1 MWLLHFINN
10 TAVFLFAKCERC
22 QQESMGEISSS
33 SGIIICFFLYQLYI
47 VKCFVVLNEV
57 CAPAFGHLN
66 TVTSLSIK

>member
-33 SGIIICFFLYQLYI
+33 SGIIICFFCINYI
-47 VKCFVVLNEV
+47 LLNALWSLTKCVRL
-57 CAPAFGHLN
+57 PLD
-66 TVTSLSIK
+66 I